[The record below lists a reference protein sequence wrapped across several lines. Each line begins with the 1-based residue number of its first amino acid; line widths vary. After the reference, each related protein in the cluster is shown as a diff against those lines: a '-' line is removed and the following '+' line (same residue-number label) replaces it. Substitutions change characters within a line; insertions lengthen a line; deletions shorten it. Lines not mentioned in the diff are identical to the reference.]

1 MKTTLGMAKVN
12 LRHARMP
19 QLTAGIGFAIGILT
33 YAISFLIDNSNG
45 QNLAVGNCLFCYH
58 SAWRFLFQ
66 LHILLN

>member
-1 MKTTLGMAKVN
+1 MAKVN

-45 QNLAVGNCLFCYH
+45 QNLAVGVIPAAMSCTEK
-58 SAWRFLFQ
+58 
-66 LHILLN
+66 HILYKGNL